1 MTHDDQII
9 LRELSTEWPYT
20 ARELADELLLSE
32 DRIAGSLKRLES
44 AGLARREA
52 NTHPA
57 NWWKV

>member
-1 MTHDDQII
+1 MTHDEQTI
-9 LRELSTEWPYT
+9 LAELSTEWSYT
-20 ARELADELLLSE
+20 VRELADELQLSE
-32 DRIAGSLKRLES
+32 DRIAGALKRLES